1 MRGFMKSVPFVAVL
15 AVFAVLAGCGKA
27 EAGKS
32 EPAVS
37 TVDSTKPAA
46 GKVVTK
52 DGRKPVV
59 GVSVIGTEHNW
70 DINAYNGF
78 IDRAKELGVE
88 VLGFDGERKP
98 EKQLADVKTLISR
111 KVDVIAVILGQTQS
125 LSPALKEAR
134 EAGIPVVT
142 ADFQDVSSL
151 CNVSTNNYSAMAE
164 LVLKMV
170 GDMHG
175 EGELAVF
182 FRPGSPIAELRK
194 GVLDLVLRAYPRVK
208 IVAQEAYVVP
218 GTVPDAYNKAKDMLR
233 ANPEIDA
240 FWTVFDMPMIGA
252 AQAIGDLKMGDKVGT
267 YGFDGDPT
275 AMKMIQDPASGYR
288 ATVAQQPYLI
298 GQTLAD
304 VALDVVAGRNVPV
317 MKFVP
322 HVLVTSENVDE
333 VLATLPQY
341 KQK

>member
-1 MRGFMKSVPFVAVL
+1 MRKVKRSTLFATVAVL
-15 AVFAVLAGCGKA
+15 AILAVLAGCGKPD
-27 EAGKS
+27 AGKS
-32 EPAVS
+32 G
-37 TVDSTKPAA
+37 AA
-46 GKVVTK
+46 TDASKSAAEKIVTK
-52 DGRKPVV
+52 DGRKPVI

-78 IDRAKELGVE
+78 IDRAKEMGIE

-98 EKQLADVKTLISR
+98 EKQMADVKTLISR

-125 LSPALKEAR
+125 LSPVLKEAR
-134 EAGIPVVT
+134 DAGIPVVT
-142 ADFQDVSSL
+142 ADFQDPSSL

-194 GVLDLVLRAYPRVK
+194 GVLDLVLKAYPKVK

-233 ANPEIDA
+233 ANPNIDA

-252 AQAIGDLKMGDKVGT
+252 AQAIGDLKVGDKVGT

-275 AMKMIQDPASGYR
+275 AMKMIQDPASGFR

-304 VALDVVAGRNVPV
+304 IALDVVAGKTVPV

-322 HVLVTSENVDE
+322 HVLVTRENVDE

-341 KQK
+341 KQ